1 MLGMAPDYDSLT
13 IVQKVGVTAR
23 QLCLRAVC
31 LKACQLHMSWPDAK
45 AGGVPTG
52 QSPQI

>member
-23 QLCLRAVC
+23 QLRLRVDSLMPASYV
-31 LKACQLHMSWPDAK
+31 S
-45 AGGVPTG
+45 V
-52 QSPQI
+52 

>member
-23 QLCLRAVC
+23 QLHLTAGIPHASR
-31 LKACQLHMSWPDAK
+31 LCQRVA
-45 AGGVPTG
+45 
-52 QSPQI
+52 PQQWGTDSVT

>member
-23 QLCLRAVC
+23 QLRLRADYLMPANSVN
-31 LKACQLHMSWPDAK
+31 
-45 AGGVPTG
+45 V
-52 QSPQI
+52 

>member
-23 QLCLRAVC
+23 QLCLRA
-31 LKACQLHMSWPDAK
+31 
-45 AGGVPTG
+45 G
-52 QSPQI
+52 